1 MTNLTAKQLKGQ
13 LKSLANKNHADARV
27 LLRLFMME
35 RFLERLSLSKYSEMF
50 ILKGGMLITAM
61 IGISNRST
69 MDIDTTI
76 SGFDLTSEEAV
87 SVVGEIIGIELD
99 DGVSFSIEG
108 SETIMDA
115 MDYPGIR
122 IEMTASLEKLTVPFK
137 IDISTGDA
145 ITPSAIKYNYRTI
158 IENRSINL
166 CSYNIETV
174 LAEKIQTI
182 LARGALNTRMR
193 DFYDVK
199 ILTDIYEHSINH
211 IILKRAF
218 EATSKER
225 KTETLIENSSFAI
238 ETIKEDKTMN
248 SLWRKYQ
255 NKYQYASGISLEE
268 TLNSVMKIISIIESD
283 I

>member
-1 MTNLTAKQLKGQ
+1 MTNLTAEQLKGQ

-87 SVVGEIIGIELD
+87 SVVSEIIGIELND
-99 DGVSFSIEG
+99 EVSFSIEG

-145 ITPSAIKYNYRTI
+145 ITPSAIKYNYKTI

-225 KTETLIENSSFAI
+225 KTETLIENSSFTI

>member
-1 MTNLTAKQLKGQ
+1 MTNLTAEQLKGQ

-87 SVVGEIIGIELD
+87 SVVGEIIGIELN

-115 MDYPGIR
+115 MDYPEIR

>member
-1 MTNLTAKQLKGQ
+1 MTNLTAEQLKGQ

-87 SVVGEIIGIELD
+87 SVVDEIIGIELN

>member
-1 MTNLTAKQLKGQ
+1 MTNLTAEQLKGQ

-87 SVVGEIIGIELD
+87 SVVGEIIGIELN

-145 ITPSAIKYNYRTI
+145 ITPSAIKYNYKTI

-182 LARGALNTRMR
+182 LVRGALNTRMR

-225 KTETLIENSSFAI
+225 KTETLIENSSFTI
-238 ETIKEDKTMN
+238 GTIKEDKTMN

>member
-1 MTNLTAKQLKGQ
+1 MTNLTAEQLKGQ

-87 SVVGEIIGIELD
+87 SVVGEIIGIELND
-99 DGVSFSIEG
+99 EVSFSIEG

-145 ITPSAIKYNYRTI
+145 ITPSAIKYNYKTI

-193 DFYDVK
+193 DFYDEK

>member
-1 MTNLTAKQLKGQ
+1 MTNLTAEQLKGQ
-13 LKSLANKNHADARV
+13 LKSLANKNHANARV

-87 SVVGEIIGIELD
+87 SVVGEIIGIELN

>member
-1 MTNLTAKQLKGQ
+1 MTNLTAEQLKGQ

-87 SVVGEIIGIELD
+87 SVVGEIIGIELND
-99 DGVSFSIEG
+99 EVSFSIEG

-115 MDYPGIR
+115 MDYPEIR

-145 ITPSAIKYNYRTI
+145 ITPSAIKYNYKTI

-225 KTETLIENSSFAI
+225 KTETLIENSSFTI

>member
-1 MTNLTAKQLKGQ
+1 MTNLTAEQIKGQ

-87 SVVGEIIGIELD
+87 SVVGEIIGIELN

-108 SETIMDA
+108 NETIMDA

-145 ITPSAIKYNYRTI
+145 ITPSAIKYNYKTI

-182 LARGALNTRMR
+182 LVRGALNTRMR

-225 KTETLIENSSFAI
+225 KTETLIENSSFTI

>member
-1 MTNLTAKQLKGQ
+1 MTNLTAEQLKGQ

-50 ILKGGMLITAM
+50 ILKGGMLIIAM

-87 SVVGEIIGIELD
+87 SVVGEIIGIELN

>member
-1 MTNLTAKQLKGQ
+1 MTNLTAEQIKGQ

-87 SVVGEIIGIELD
+87 SVVGEIIGIELN

-108 SETIMDA
+108 NETIMDA

-145 ITPSAIKYNYRTI
+145 ITPSAIKYNYKTI

-182 LARGALNTRMR
+182 LVRGALNTRMR

-218 EATSKER
+218 EATSNER
-225 KTETLIENSSFAI
+225 KTETLIENSSFTI

-248 SLWRKYQ
+248 SLWRNYQ